1 MGGGSTSFGAMVPKV
16 KSELVDSSAEAP
28 PSPAI
33 TPSRSF
39 EELEKEQKVDKD
51 MLCPICMQIIKDA
64 FLTACGHSFCYM
76 CIVTHLQNKSDCPCC
91 SRFLTAN
98 HLYPNFLLN
107 KIQSDLQY
115 MTEDINA
122 VERRRI
128 ELYRRRDRYSAK
140 LRKLVSDPCSQS
152 ALPSLNDKH
161 GGPTVSRNGIPQ
173 GQVCMSSSGG
183 SQNRKVDAKSSANHF
198 IPRKDSHSGSDTQ
211 NLTQSGLAL
220 ARKRR
225 VQAQFND
232 LQDCY
237 LQKRRYWARHTLEQQ
252 ERGSHGY
259 REGYPEGLEDFQ
271 SVLSTFTRYSRMRV
285 VAELRHEDVF
295 HSANIVSSL
304 PVLYLKK
311 SFLYCSIE
319 FDRDDELL
327 ATAGVSR
334 RIKIFEFSTV
344 VNEPADVQCPIAE
357 MSARS
362 KLSCLSWNRYSKSQI
377 ASSDYEGIVTIW
389 DVTTRQSVMEYEEHD
404 KRAWSVDFSHT
415 EPSMLVTGSD
425 DCKVKVWCTKQ
436 EASALS
442 IDMKANICSVKYNP
456 SSSIHVAV
464 GSADHHIHYYDLR
477 KISQPLHIFS
487 GHRKAVSYVK
497 FLSNSELASASTDS
511 TLRLWDVKANV
522 QPRMFRGHK
531 NEKNFVGLTANSE
544 YIACGSET
552 NEVFVYQKAI
562 SKPAAWHH
570 FSPDIDESGEDT
582 SSHFIS
588 SVCWKSDGSTMYS
601 TPIRTQLLFLSLCLA
616 AVSDSPRSH
625 HALFGANDMS
635 IYDCQRPMCLETIR
649 KTLVSPAVADMPPE
663 RKPSAE
669 INDEENLFVPPLNF
683 SMVDYGIFRSGFPD
697 TANFPFLKTLGLRSI
712 MFVPIRKSPSL
723 FRFLFSYVLC
733 LIEVL
738 KVMALIYCRYL
749 CPEPYPEVNMQ
760 FLNANGIRLFQF
772 GVEGSKEP
780 FVNIP
785 DDLVRHALEVLLDER
800 IRPLL
805 IHCKRGKHRT
815 GCLVGCFRKWQNW
828 CLASIFDEYLRFAA
842 DKARVSDQRFM
853 ELFDVSG
860 IKPIASQDYLKS

>member
-1 MGGGSTSFGAMVPKV
+1 MGGGSISFGTMVPKV
-16 KSELVDSSAEAP
+16 KSELVDSSAQAP

-33 TPSRSF
+33 TPSLSF
-39 EELEKEQKVDKD
+39 GESEKEQKVDKD

-91 SRFLTAN
+91 SHFLTAN

-107 KIQSDLQY
+107 KLLMKISARQIAKIAPPLEELRQAFEQGCTTSVKELESLLSLLSEKKSKMEQEEAETNLQILLDFLHCLKKKKINELDEIQADLQY
-115 MTEDINA
+115 MKEDINA

-152 ALPSLNDKH
+152 VLPSLDDKH
-161 GGPTVSRNGIPQ
+161 GGPTVSRNGITQ
-173 GQVCMSSSGG
+173 GQFCMSSSGG
-183 SQNRKVDAKSSANHF
+183 SQNRKVDAKSSANNL

-237 LQKRRYWARHTLEQQ
+237 LQKRRSWARHTLGQQ

-295 HSANIVSSL
+295 HSANIVSS
-304 PVLYLKK
+304 
-311 SFLYCSIE
+311 IE
-319 FDRDDELL
+319 FDRDDELF

-362 KLSCLSWNRYSKSQI
+362 KLSCLSWNKYAKSQI

-404 KRAWSVDFSHT
+404 KRAWSVDFSPT

-425 DCKVKVWCTKQ
+425 DCKVKVWCIKQ

-511 TLRLWDVKANV
+511 TLRLWDMKANL
-522 QPRMFRGHK
+522 QRCMFRGHK

-552 NEVFVYQKAI
+552 NEVFVYHKAI
-562 SKPAAWHH
+562 SKPAARHR
-570 FSPDIDESGEDT
+570 FSPDVDETGEDT

-588 SVCWKSDGSTMYS
+588 SVCWKSDGSTM
-601 TPIRTQLLFLSLCLA
+601 
-616 AVSDSPRSH
+616 V
-625 HALFGANDMS
+625 
-635 IYDCQRPMCLETIR
+635 
-649 KTLVSPAVADMPPE
+649 
-663 RKPSAE
+663 
-669 INDEENLFVPPLNF
+669 
-683 SMVDYGIFRSGFPD
+683 
-697 TANFPFLKTLGLRSI
+697 TANSQGTIK
-712 MFVPIRKSPSL
+712 
-723 FRFLFSYVLC
+723 VL
-733 LIEVL
+733 VL
-738 KVMALIYCRYL
+738 A
-749 CPEPYPEVNMQ
+749 P
-760 FLNANGIRLFQF
+760 
-772 GVEGSKEP
+772 
-780 FVNIP
+780 
-785 DDLVRHALEVLLDER
+785 
-800 IRPLL
+800 
-805 IHCKRGKHRT
+805 
-815 GCLVGCFRKWQNW
+815 
-828 CLASIFDEYLRFAA
+828 
-842 DKARVSDQRFM
+842 
-853 ELFDVSG
+853 
-860 IKPIASQDYLKS
+860 

>member
-76 CIVTHLQNKSDCPCC
+76 CIATHLQNKSDCPCC

-107 KIQSDLQY
+107 KLLMKTSARQIAKIAPPLEQLRQAFEQGCTTSVKELESLLSLLSEKKSKMEQEEAETNLQILLDFLHCLKKKKLNELDEIQSDLQY
-115 MTEDINA
+115 MKEDINA

-161 GGPTVSRNGIPQ
+161 GGPTVQKRYYT
-173 GQVCMSSSGG
+173 
-183 SQNRKVDAKSSANHF
+183 
-198 IPRKDSHSGSDTQ
+198 RKDSHSGSDTQ

-319 FDRDDELL
+319 FDRDDELF

-425 DCKVKVWCTKQ
+425 DCKV
-436 EASALS
+436 
-442 IDMKANICSVKYNP
+442 
-456 SSSIHVAV
+456 

-487 GHRKAVSYVK
+487 GIG
-497 FLSNSELASASTDS
+497 
-511 TLRLWDVKANV
+511 RLYRMEGEIIAKSGQWVWGVLPNV

-552 NEVFVYQKAI
+552 NEVFVYHKAI
-562 SKPAAWHH
+562 SKPAARHQ
-570 FSPDIDESGEDT
+570 FSPISMNLVKTQAHT
-582 SSHFIS
+582 S
-588 SVCWKSDGSTMYS
+588 
-601 TPIRTQLLFLSLCLA
+601 L
-616 AVSDSPRSH
+616 
-625 HALFGANDMS
+625 
-635 IYDCQRPMCLETIR
+635 
-649 KTLVSPAVADMPPE
+649 
-663 RKPSAE
+663 
-669 INDEENLFVPPLNF
+669 
-683 SMVDYGIFRSGFPD
+683 
-697 TANFPFLKTLGLRSI
+697 
-712 MFVPIRKSPSL
+712 
-723 FRFLFSYVLC
+723 VLC
-733 LIEVL
+733 VG
-738 KVMALIYCRYL
+738 KVMAQLWGFSYNFCSLDVKTRII
-749 CPEPYPEVNMQ
+749 
-760 FLNANGIRLFQF
+760 FTFA
-772 GVEGSKEP
+772 GS
-780 FVNIP
+780 V
-785 DDLVRHALEVLLDER
+785 
-800 IRPLL
+800 
-805 IHCKRGKHRT
+805 KRGK
-815 GCLVGCFRKWQNW
+815 
-828 CLASIFDEYLRFAA
+828 
-842 DKARVSDQRFM
+842 DKSAP
-853 ELFDVSG
+853 E
-860 IKPIASQDYLKS
+860 IASKTKKSV

>member
-33 TPSRSF
+33 IPSRSF

-115 MTEDINA
+115 MKEDINA

-152 ALPSLNDKH
+152 ALPSLNDKYV
-161 GGPTVSRNGIPQ
+161 GPMVSRNGITQ

-225 VQAQFND
+225 VQAQ
-232 LQDCY
+232 
-237 LQKRRYWARHTLEQQ
+237 
-252 ERGSHGY
+252 
-259 REGYPEGLEDFQ
+259 
-271 SVLSTFTRYSRMRV
+271 
-285 VAELRHEDVF
+285 
-295 HSANIVSSL
+295 
-304 PVLYLKK
+304 
-311 SFLYCSIE
+311 
-319 FDRDDELL
+319 
-327 ATAGVSR
+327 
-334 RIKIFEFSTV
+334 V

-389 DVTTRQSVMEYEEHD
+389 DVTTRQ
-404 KRAWSVDFSHT
+404 
-415 EPSMLVTGSD
+415 
-425 DCKVKVWCTKQ
+425 
-436 EASALS
+436 
-442 IDMKANICSVKYNP
+442 
-456 SSSIHVAV
+456 V

-497 FLSNSELASASTDS
+497 FVSNSELASASTDS

-552 NEVFVYQKAI
+552 NEVFVYHKAYL
-562 SKPAAWHH
+562 SRQH
-570 FSPDIDESGEDT
+570 G
-582 SSHFIS
+582 IS
-588 SVCWKSDGSTMYS
+588 S
-601 TPIRTQLLFLSLCLA
+601 A
-616 AVSDSPRSH
+616 
-625 HALFGANDMS
+625 
-635 IYDCQRPMCLETIR
+635 
-649 KTLVSPAVADMPPE
+649 
-663 RKPSAE
+663 
-669 INDEENLFVPPLNF
+669 
-683 SMVDYGIFRSGFPD
+683 
-697 TANFPFLKTLGLRSI
+697 
-712 MFVPIRKSPSL
+712 
-723 FRFLFSYVLC
+723 
-733 LIEVL
+733 
-738 KVMALIYCRYL
+738 RY
-749 CPEPYPEVNMQ
+749 
-760 FLNANGIRLFQF
+760 R
-772 GVEGSKEP
+772 
-780 FVNIP
+780 
-785 DDLVRHALEVLLDER
+785 
-800 IRPLL
+800 
-805 IHCKRGKHRT
+805 
-815 GCLVGCFRKWQNW
+815 
-828 CLASIFDEYLRFAA
+828 
-842 DKARVSDQRFM
+842 
-853 ELFDVSG
+853 
-860 IKPIASQDYLKS
+860 